1 MDAATYIG
9 NGPYKIAEWV
19 PSSHITMVKNENY
32 WNVDSL
38 AGPDTLQ
45 FTLMEDDAA
54 QLTAFQ
60 SGELDFIDAVPNDE
74 IDALSSTPEFHKEG
88 QIGTYYVSYNT
99 QAAPFDDPLV
109 RQAFTLAVDRDY
121 ICKQI
126 GKSGQI
132 PAGAFVSEENKARS
146 LIDLS
151 SIANPHGSIVE
162 GANGGEGTI
171 VRSAYLG
178 KEMQTSFLE
187 YAMSVIVS
195 RACRTCVTA

>member
-1 MDAATYIG
+1 
-9 NGPYKIAEWV
+9 
-19 PSSHITMVKNENY
+19 
-32 WNVDSL
+32 
-38 AGPDTLQ
+38 
-45 FTLMEDDAA
+45 MEDDAA

-74 IDALSSTPEFHKEG
+74 IDALSSTPEFYKEG

-132 PAGAFVSEENKARS
+132 PAGAFVSEG
-146 LIDLS
+146 LS
-151 SIANPHGSIVE
+151 DAAEGSSFREVGGDYYDPTA
-162 GANGGEGTI
+162 GANEANLAKAQGAAG
-171 VRSAYLG
+171 
-178 KEMQTSFLE
+178 
-187 YAMSVIVS
+187 
-195 RACRTCVTA
+195 

>member
-74 IDALSSTPEFHKEG
+74 IDALSSTPEFYKEG

-109 RQAFTLAVDRDY
+109 RQAFTLAGRPRLYLQADR
-121 ICKQI
+121 QI
-126 GKSGQI
+126 RPDPGRRVRVRGPERCCGRLFLPRSG
-132 PAGAFVSEENKARS
+132 RR
-146 LIDLS
+146 LL
-151 SIANPHGSIVE
+151 
-162 GANGGEGTI
+162 
-171 VRSAYLG
+171 
-178 KEMQTSFLE
+178 
-187 YAMSVIVS
+187 
-195 RACRTCVTA
+195 